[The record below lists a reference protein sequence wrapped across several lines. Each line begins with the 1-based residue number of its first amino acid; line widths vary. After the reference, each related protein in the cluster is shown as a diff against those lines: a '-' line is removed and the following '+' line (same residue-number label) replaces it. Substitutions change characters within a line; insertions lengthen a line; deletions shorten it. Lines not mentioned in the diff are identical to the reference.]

1 MKKSSKIALGVG
13 GAVAVGTA
21 VAGAFY
27 LKNKKSSN
35 KKTKEAKKN
44 EKKEKN

>member
-13 GAVAVGTA
+13 GALAAGAA

-27 LKNKKSSN
+27 LKNKK
-35 KKTKEAKKN
+35 K
-44 EKKEKN
+44 